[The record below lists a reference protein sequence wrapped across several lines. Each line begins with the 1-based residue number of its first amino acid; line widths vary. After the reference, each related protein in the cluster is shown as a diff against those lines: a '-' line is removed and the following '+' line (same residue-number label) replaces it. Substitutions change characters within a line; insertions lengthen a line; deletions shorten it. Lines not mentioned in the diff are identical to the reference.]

1 MTHYR
6 QDHSLDQLRR
16 GWYTAGMALSAVCVY
31 CGSSAGNR
39 PEFAQAAR
47 ETGEALAQRGITLVF
62 GGGHVGL
69 MGTAADAALALGG
82 RVEGVIPR
90 AMQKLEWAH
99 RGTSLHIVESMH
111 ERKAVMEALSDAFI
125 ALPGGIGTLDEL
137 FEIWTWAQ
145 LGYHAKPIG
154 LLDVAGYWQPL
165 IRLADHLMEHDF
177 LKPEARAMLRSGT
190 SVASLL
196 DELSA

>member
-1 MTHYR
+1 
-6 QDHSLDQLRR
+6 
-16 GWYTAGMALSAVCVY
+16 MALNAVCVY

-39 PEFAQAAR
+39 PEFMLAAR
-47 ETGEALAQRGITLVF
+47 EVGETLALRGIGLVF

-69 MGTAADAALALGG
+69 MGAAADGALALGG

-90 AMQKLEWAH
+90 DMQEREWAH
-99 RGTSLHIVESMH
+99 SGTNLHLVESMH

-145 LGYHAKPIG
+145 LGYHRKPVG
-154 LLDVAGYWQPL
+154 LLNVGGFWQPL
-165 IRLADHLMEHDF
+165 ISLADHLVESGF
-177 LKPEARAMLRSGT
+177 LSAEARAILRSD
-190 SVASLL
+190 SNVASLL
-196 DELSA
+196 DSLAADSA